1 MREAIIY
8 EVLAVS
14 QTEMEASR
22 LPYYHS
28 KPAKK
33 VLLDP
38 FPGEET
44 DIYDFEGII
53 LALNFLDF
61 PPWVFLPEPIPEM
74 IEVRTCCP
82 QISRKQFQWHGCID
96 YSVGEKGGI
105 VEINE

>member
-14 QTEMEASR
+14 QTEMEASL

-33 VLLDP
+33 VLLAP
-38 FPGEET
+38 FPGEDT
-44 DIYDFEGII
+44 DIDDFEGMI

-61 PPWVFLPEPIPEM
+61 PPWVFLPEPIPKM

-82 QISRKQFQWHGCID
+82 HISRKQFQCHGCTY
-96 YSVGEKGGI
+96 YSVGEKGGV
-105 VEINE
+105 VEIKE